1 MWRKSFSTV
10 KPLEAEK
17 VVGGRY
23 ILRRNIVKSTQTD
36 QDGNPQDTYNYEE
49 RIVTEEEYGLIDTIN
64 SLIIRREAEIV
75 DEYTMKLI
83 EEGVL

>member
-17 VVGGRY
+17 VAGGRY
-23 ILRRNIVKSTQTD
+23 ILRRNIVKSTQTI
-36 QDGNPQDTYNYEE
+36 DGSPQDTYNYEE
-49 RIVTEEEYGLIDTIN
+49 RIVTEEEYGLIDAIN
-64 SLIIRREAEIV
+64 SVIIRRETEIV

-83 EEGVL
+83 KEGVL

>member
-17 VVGGRY
+17 VAGGRY

-36 QDGNPQDTYNYEE
+36 QDGNPQGVYNYEE

-64 SLIIRREAEIV
+64 SVIIRREAEIV

-83 EEGVL
+83 KEGVL